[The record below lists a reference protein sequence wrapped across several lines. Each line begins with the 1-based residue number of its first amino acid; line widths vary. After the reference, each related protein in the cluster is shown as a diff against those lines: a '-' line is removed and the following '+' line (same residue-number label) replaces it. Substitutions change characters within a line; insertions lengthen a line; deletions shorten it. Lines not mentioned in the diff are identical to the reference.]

1 MDPSPEVESKTSSVE
16 REPGIVEVLVHSF
29 FVIPFVIVVF
39 ALLFFFM
46 WRILAN
52 ESDSAYDYLTEI
64 RVGSATKRWQSAF
77 ELARILN
84 NPELVPQEERFNSEL
99 ISTYQNAVYDDPQV
113 RTYLALAMGATR
125 NEQFAKAL
133 IVGIDDENIQS
144 KLGAVKAFGQIGYN
158 PAVPNLREFLDKS
171 KSDDLRLAATISL
184 GMIGDTLITPDLLL
198 MLDDDEPNIRWESAI
213 ALAKMGNL
221 KAIPVIINLLQREYL
236 DRFPNV
242 DDWEKIQALL
252 VAIHTTSILKSN
264 DFIPYLLELAKND
277 INMKVRDSAIKTLNK
292 TYNREIS

>member
-1 MDPSPEVESKTSSVE
+1 MNPSPESKTNGVE
-16 REPGIVEVLVHSF
+16 REPGVVEVLVHSF
-29 FVIPFVIVVF
+29 FVIPFIIVVF

-64 RVGSATKRWQSAF
+64 RIGSATKRWQSAF

-84 NPELVPQEERFNSEL
+84 NPELVPQEERFHSEL
-99 ISTYQNAVYDDPQV
+99 ISTYQNAIHDDPQV

-125 NEQFAKAL
+125 NEHYGEAL
-133 IVGIDDENIQS
+133 IGGIVDENIQS
-144 KLGAVKAFGQIGYN
+144 QLGAVKALGQIGYN
-158 PAVPNLREFLDKS
+158 PAVPDLRDFLDKS

-198 MLDDDEPNIRWESAI
+198 LLNDEEPNIRWEAAI

-221 KAIPVIINLLQREYL
+221 KAIPVITNLLQREYL

-242 DDWEKIQALL
+242 DDWEKVQALL
-252 VAIHTTSILKSN
+252 VAIHTTSILKSIE
-264 DFIPYLLELAKND
+264 FIPYLLELAKTD
-277 INMKVRDSAIKTLNK
+277 LNMKVRNSAIKTLSK

>member
-1 MDPSPEVESKTSSVE
+1 MNPSPELKTNGVK
-16 REPGIVEVLVHSF
+16 REPGVIEVLVHSF
-29 FVIPFVIVVF
+29 FVIPFIIVVF

-64 RVGSATKRWQSAF
+64 RIGSATKRWQSAF

-125 NEQFAKAL
+125 NEQFGEAL
-133 IVGIDDENIQS
+133 IVGIIDENIQS
-144 KLGAVKAFGQIGYN
+144 KLGAVKALGQIGYN

-242 DDWEKIQALL
+242 DNWEKIQALL